1 MARLSIGL
9 DFGSTAFRAVLLE
22 EDRSEN
28 GIRLLDYYEFIPP
41 ILPPENRP
49 DPTLAY
55 REQVKELLLREMWRP
70 AAIADKVP
78 GDAIVRRV
86 LEFPFQDR
94 SKLEAVVPFELEGLI
109 AEPVEDLV
117 IDFQLTEQSAG
128 KTKMLTV
135 AVGKQHVAD
144 RLKSLDSIGV
154 DPSLLDD
161 EVLAL
166 SGLLPLLDPVEAEG
180 PGAIVEIGAGR
191 TRMIIFRRSRVRVAR
206 SFRLGGDHL
215 TQVIAESRGI
225 PWEEAE
231 SLKVRGEGEPTGEV
245 LDRAWSPLL
254 RDIGLTLDACRRE
267 EGEPVK
273 MVFLCGRSAL
283 IRNLPQY
290 FSSRLA
296 QKCERIGLQGGILL
310 PRAFSSDFDCGAA
323 SVLGVAIRKVAPE
336 EQAVPVNFRKGEF
349 AYRSR
354 IEATRGRLLYLGV
367 MLAVLVVLGLT
378 QFFLRYANLRSED
391 RALTEQ
397 IRGLFFTTF
406 PESKQV
412 PLGYELHEMRNRLKS
427 RPGEGDLLSGSLP
440 VVDLLRE
447 ISQRIPKEIS
457 VDVRELIY
465 DPDKVRIRGRTDSFE
480 TIDRI
485 KSELAQ
491 FPPFSSIEVTDAKVS
506 IDQQGVDFTILI
518 HFPKEG

>member
-28 GIRLLDYYEFIPP
+28 GIRLVDYYEFIPT

-55 REQVKELLLREMWRP
+55 REQVKELFLREMWRP
-70 AAIADKVP
+70 AAVADKIP
-78 GDAIVRRV
+78 GDVIIRRV

-94 SKLEAVVPFELEGLI
+94 NKLEAVVPFELEGLI
-109 AEPVEDLV
+109 AETVEDLV

-128 KTKMLTV
+128 KTKVLTV
-135 AVGKQHVAD
+135 AVGKQQIAG
-144 RLKSLDSIGV
+144 RLSSLDSLGV

-166 SGLLPLLDPVEAEG
+166 SGLLHFMDPVEAEG
-180 PGAIVEIGAGR
+180 PGAIVEIGAVR
-191 TRMIIFRRSRVRVAR
+191 SKIIIFQRSRVRAAR
-206 SFRLGGDHL
+206 ALRLGGDHL
-215 TQVIAESRGI
+215 TQMIAEARGI

-231 SLKVRGEGEPTGEV
+231 TFKVRGDGDLPEEV

-254 RDIGLTLDACRRE
+254 RDIGLTLDAYRRE

-273 MVFLCGRSAL
+273 TVFLCGRSAL
-283 IRNLPQY
+283 IRHLPEY
-290 FSSRLA
+290 FTSRLA
-296 QKCERIGLQGGILL
+296 QKCERIGVQGGILL
-310 PRAFSSDFDCGAA
+310 PRAFSADFDCGAA
-323 SVLGVAIRKVAPE
+323 SALGLAIRKVAPD
-336 EQAVPVNFRKGEF
+336 EQTVPVNFRKGEF

-354 IEATRGRLLYLGV
+354 IEATRSKLMYLGV
-367 MLAVLVVLGLT
+367 MLALLVILGFT
-378 QFFLRYANLRSED
+378 QFFMRYGNLRSED

-406 PESKQV
+406 PDSKQV

-427 RPGEGDLLSGSLP
+427 RPGEGDHLSGSLP
-440 VVDLLRE
+440 VIDLLRE
-447 ISQRIPKEIS
+447 ISQRVPKEIT

-485 KSELAQ
+485 KTELAQ
-491 FPPFSSIEVTDAKVS
+491 FPAFSLIEVTDAKVS